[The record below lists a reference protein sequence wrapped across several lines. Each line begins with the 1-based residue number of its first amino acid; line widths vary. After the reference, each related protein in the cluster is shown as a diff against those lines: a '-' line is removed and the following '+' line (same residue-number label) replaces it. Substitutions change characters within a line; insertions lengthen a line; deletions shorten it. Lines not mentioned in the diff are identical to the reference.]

1 MDDTNTTIDLEKWKE
16 CPNCKIYLESR
27 NKYKIG
33 SRLYHQQYIEKNK
46 EKVRLQRKSYYH
58 ANKEAM
64 CEKAR
69 KNYKKNINSKREYYN
84 KNKVKI
90 LEKAKL
96 NYKKKKEKNL
106 VL

>member
-1 MDDTNTTIDLEKWKE
+1 
-16 CPNCKIYLESR
+16 
-27 NKYKIG
+27 
-33 SRLYHQQYIEKNK
+33 
-46 EKVRLQRKSYYH
+46 
-58 ANKEAM
+58 M

-106 VL
+106 SL